1 MRNLNLAPFG
11 MLHIICC
18 SRGDMHQSLRLLSLA
33 AICGMVG
40 TDVLPKTYVLFIV
53 LTVFLGPRPGALP
66 LGEHRNV

>member
-1 MRNLNLAPFG
+1 MRKLNLAPFG

-40 TDVLPKTYVLFIV
+40 AYVGCTIRIFAGNVVHAKTT
-53 LTVFLGPRPGALP
+53 LTRM
-66 LGEHRNV
+66 